1 MTEKTLNVIKELRE
15 KSKKRK
21 FPQSFDLIVSLKEFD
36 TKKPENKFTEDIFL
50 PHGRGTDA
58 GVVIFS
64 DTLKDQDST
73 VLTTED
79 LNNLVKNKREI
90 KKLATDIDFFLAEAK
105 LMPIVGKGLG
115 QFLAP
120 RGKMPKII
128 TEDIDSLMKVLQ
140 KSIRIKT
147 KETPTIQCPV
157 GNEDMKNEEIA
168 ENIESLLKYLNN
180 KLPKGKHN
188 IGEVLLKLT
197 MSKPI
202 KVEV

>member
-1 MTEKTLNVIKELRE
+1 MNEKIINAIKELKE

-21 FPQSFDLIVSLKEFD
+21 FSQTFDIIINLKEFD
-36 TKKPENKFTEDIFL
+36 IKKPENKLNEEFSL
-50 PHGRGTDA
+50 PYGKGKKSN
-58 GVVIFS
+58 VVIFS
-64 DTLKDQDST
+64 DTLKNEDAT
-73 VLTTED
+73 VLTSDD
-79 LNNLVKNKREI
+79 LGKLTKNKRSARKIAREN
-90 KKLATDIDFFLAEAK
+90 DFFLAEAK
-105 LMPIVGKGLG
+105 LMPVVGKGLG

-128 TEDIDSLMKVLQ
+128 TEDVGSLMKGLQ
-140 KSIRIKT
+140 KSIRIRI
-147 KETPTIQCPV
+147 KETPTIQCPI